1 MEETIENL
9 VDYVKY
15 IQELDKEYVLS
26 RGQGQDKA
34 LLPSVFRLDDCNM
47 RLFSNTTA
55 KEFIE
60 EFKNNSVL
68 YLDNHTRNIDN
79 EFEWIILAQHF
90 GVPTCLLDFTYSHMV
105 SLMFALEKA
114 LDDSA
119 LAELKKSKSLR
130 IHWTL
135 KRNKE
140 IIKELFDIGF
150 GLYEKGAKCNYQQGA
165 ENAFM
170 YGYLL
175 GVQSQKA
182 NS

>member
-1 MEETIENL
+1 MVELIKRDIPFICTVSAKDLNAADRFMLEKIHKVSVDNFIL
-9 VDYVKY
+9 VDHKKDCIFINKDLDNVSEIKELIIKIMHSKY
-15 IQELDKEYVLS
+15 LPEKLLDRFQELTNEDADRILIRIFHDWY
-26 RGQGQDKA
+26 
-34 LLPSVFRLDDCNM
+34 
-47 RLFSNTTA
+47 
-55 KEFIE
+55 E
-60 EFKNNSVL
+60 EK
-68 YLDNHTRNIDN
+68 RKK
-79 EFEWIILAQHF
+79 
-90 GVPTCLLDFTYSHMV
+90 
-105 SLMFALEKA
+105 SLH
-114 LDDSA
+114 DSA

-130 IHWTL
+130 IHWTV

>member
-1 MEETIENL
+1 MCSSDLSIWNFKHQYNL
-9 VDYVKY
+9 VY
-15 IQELDKEYVLS
+15 ILIGIFHDWRHEKMK
-26 RGQGQDKA
+26 KA
-34 LLPSVFRLDDCNM
+34 L
-47 RLFSNTTA
+47 
-55 KEFIE
+55 
-60 EFKNNSVL
+60 
-68 YLDNHTRNIDN
+68 H
-79 EFEWIILAQHF
+79 
-90 GVPTCLLDFTYSHMV
+90 
-105 SLMFALEKA
+105 
-114 LDDSA
+114 DSA

-130 IHWTL
+130 IHWTV

>member
-1 MEETIENL
+1 MVKLIKREIPYICTVSANDLNSTDRYRLEKIHKVPIDDFILVEHRKDCILVNKDLDNL
-9 VDYVKY
+9 AQIKDLINKIMKSKY
-15 IQELDKEYVLS
+15 FPDK
-26 RGQGQDKA
+26 
-34 LLPSVFRLDDCNM
+34 VFDQFQKL
-47 RLFSNTTA
+47 TTESA
-55 KEFIE
+55 DNI
-60 EFKNNSVL
+60 L
-68 YLDNHTRNIDN
+68 IGIYLDWH
-79 EFEWIILAQHF
+79 H
-90 GVPTCLLDFTYSHMV
+90 
-105 SLMFALEKA
+105 EKMKKT
-114 LDDSA
+114 LHDSA

-130 IHWTL
+130 IHWTV

-150 GLYEKGAKCNYQQGA
+150 GLYEKDAKCNYQQGA